1 MVRDLCQNVGDAYA
15 RPCPPSFTP
24 EPWAFSNA
32 YLIQLLA
39 QPAASPLLTDQ
50 MLIHDPELRG
60 FVVLY
65 AEDEAHFLADFA
77 NAFRRLTLARQRWA
91 RIGLD
96 MIHARHS
103 AVC

>member
-1 MVRDLCQNVGDAYA
+1 MPNV
-15 RPCPPSFTP
+15 FTP
-24 EPWAFSNA
+24 EPWVFSNA

-39 QPAASPLLTDQ
+39 QPDASPLLTDQ
-50 MLIHDPELRG
+50 TLIHDPELRE

-65 AEDEAHFLADFA
+65 AEDEAHFLTDFA
-77 NAFRRLTLARQRWA
+77 NAFRRSTLARQRWA